1 MFGKMIKG
9 ALILGGLYTVYK
21 VGYAIGLKKAD
32 PILQQ
37 LDKDLEM
44 GKINAQEYLDK
55 YNERIQVIEGGR

>member
-1 MFGKMIKG
+1 MFGKLVKG
-9 ALILGGLYTVYK
+9 ALILGGMYVIYK

-32 PILQQ
+32 PVLQQ